1 VIERLGLRDL
11 RGWFVLALL
20 SATTTVTAAQEHQHG
35 PPAQD
40 DAQHVGH
47 AMAGGLFAGRD
58 SSGTAWVPDT
68 TPMFGVHRQIG
79 AWTAMVHGNAFAYYF
94 AEGGEEHRRSQQG
107 GSINW
112 IMGMARRPVGSARVG
127 VRAMFSAEPWTVP
140 GCGYPDLLATGE
152 TCDGE
157 TIHDRQHPHDLFMEL
172 AAEYSRPLRGALR
185 WELYGGVAGEPAL
198 GPAGFPHRLSA
209 MPNPIAP
216 IGHHWLDATH
226 ITFGVVTT
234 GIASQRWKA
243 EGSAFNGREPDEVR
257 HDLDLDRLDSFSG
270 RFSVMPRPWVVVQV
284 SAGRLNDAERREN
297 GSLVDVT
304 RVTASLSAQ
313 RALGGGLLA
322 TTTGW
327 GMNGERT
334 QGPRGTAQD
343 ATTHLVFAESS
354 WSFRQTHTFF
364 GRLEVVGKPAHDL
377 HVEEF
382 PGVFTVGKLQ
392 LGYTRYLVARRG
404 LQAGVGG
411 SFSASAVPGVLAPR
425 YGGRVAP
432 GAGVFLTLRPAAY

>member
-1 VIERLGLRDL
+1 MRTSSLVFT
-11 RGWFVLALL
+11 FVLGV
-20 SATTTVTAAQEHQHG
+20 TVTAAAQEHQH
-35 PPAQD
+35 PPALED
-40 DAQHVGH
+40 HSQH
-47 AMAGGLFAGRD
+47 AAPGGLFTPRD
-58 SSGTAWVPDT
+58 SSGTAWVPDN
-68 TPMFGVHRQIG
+68 TPMFGVHRSLG
-79 AWTAMVHGNAFAYYF
+79 PWEAMVHGNAFVYYF

-112 IMGMARRPVGSARVG
+112 IMGMARRPVGTGRVG
-127 VRAMFSAEPWTVP
+127 LRAMVSAEPWTVA

-172 AAEYSRPLRGALR
+172 AAEYSRPLRGTLR
-185 WELYGGVAGEPAL
+185 WEVYGGVAGEPAL

-209 MPNPIAP
+209 FPNPIAP
-216 IGHHWLDATH
+216 ISHHWMDATH
-226 ITFGVVTT
+226 ITFGVVTS
-234 GIASQRWKA
+234 GVASQRWKA
-243 EGSAFNGREPDEVR
+243 EGSIFNGREPDEHR
-257 HDLDLDRLDSFSG
+257 LDIDLARFDSFSG
-270 RFSVMPRPWVVVQV
+270 RLSVMPASSTVLQI
-284 SAGRLNDAERREN
+284 SAGRLTDAERHEN
-297 GSLVDVT
+297 GSPIDVT

-313 RALGGGLLA
+313 IQAGGGLLA

-327 GMNGERT
+327 GMNIERDA
-334 QGPRGTAQD
+334 GPSGD
-343 ATTHLVFAESS
+343 AEGGTTHAAFVESS

-364 GRLEVVGKPAHDL
+364 GRLDVVGKPGHDL

-392 LGYTRYLVARRG
+392 LGYTRYLAPRHG

-411 SFSASAVPGVLAPR
+411 SFSASVVPELLAPR

-432 GAGVFLTLRPAAY
+432 GVGVFLTLRPAAHAGR